1 MQWGL
6 AQALEKR
13 LRVFVFFFVIVCLC
27 GYFTSI
33 PFILL
38 QNHKHL
44 KKKKKSVE
52 EGINYYENTEV
63 QNILIRKG

>member
-13 LRVFVFFFVIVCLC
+13 LRIFVCVCVCAC

-38 QNHKHL
+38 EIHKHF
-44 KKKKKSVE
+44 KKKKRKSVE

-63 QNILIRKG
+63 QNILIRKV